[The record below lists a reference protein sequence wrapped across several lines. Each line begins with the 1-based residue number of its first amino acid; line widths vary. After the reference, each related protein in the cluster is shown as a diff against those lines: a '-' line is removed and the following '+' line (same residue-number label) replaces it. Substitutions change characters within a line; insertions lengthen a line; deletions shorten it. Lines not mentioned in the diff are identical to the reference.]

1 VVFMST
7 NLFTL
12 IFASYKLVRF
22 IQYRGGFQPSIAK
35 MCLVLCIIDSTI
47 RFLLAIDPQ
56 AQYDVY
62 DYSTALCLITLS
74 GTFTFASSFLIA
86 VYWHNIYQK
95 SKRGAKTYKWIALI
109 FSDRMFLIAEIVVC
123 SLIIIAGIFDAGL
136 RTAWVEP
143 LIFLVFTA
151 VVYMFF
157 CFIIGV
163 YFLYSTYMLLRVLS
177 KNVEAKTKKMAIFTT
192 INGICLLILFVL
204 LLLYATSLSAYIPV
218 FFAILDFSY
227 FTALTTM
234 TVSEI
239 MIFKTPTGEKTSST
253 GSGKNSS
260 TPAIDLTTPQN
271 TQKEEENSAQ
281 SKDNKEEED
290 SAESLEDNNKEK
302 EEV

>member
-1 VVFMST
+1 
-7 NLFTL
+7 
-12 IFASYKLVRF
+12 
-22 IQYRGGFQPSIAK
+22 
-35 MCLVLCIIDSTI
+35 
-47 RFLLAIDPQ
+47 
-56 AQYDVY
+56 
-62 DYSTALCLITLS
+62 
-74 GTFTFASSFLIA
+74 
-86 VYWHNIYQK
+86 
-95 SKRGAKTYKWIALI
+95 LI
-109 FSDRMFLIAEIVVC
+109 FSDRVFLITEIVVC
-123 SLIIIAGIFDAGL
+123 SLIIISGIFDAGL

-151 VVYMFF
+151 VVYMVF

-177 KNVEAKTKKMAIFTT
+177 KNVEAKTKKMAIFTS

-204 LLLYATSLSAYIPV
+204 LLLYATSLSAYVPV

-260 TPAIDLTTPQN
+260 TPAADLTTPQN

-281 SKDNKEEED
+281 IKDNKEEED
-290 SAESLEDNNKEK
+290 SAESLEDNNKEQQ
-302 EEV
+302 EV